1 MSSSTCHSNQR
12 IPFKKCCISCS
23 RSVEQCSTKRLFS
36 AKYADFLCALF
47 IFLLGI
53 YGKNTL
59 YKPVVPTINQQC
71 QVSCRSLR
79 NTLSFDKSTTK
90 TSPCSS
96 WSPSSQFPTA
106 HENPSW
112 LVVYLPLY
120 MEYYSQ
126 YQYIYIYIHIHT
138 YIHYIHTYIT
148 YIHTLHT
155 YIHYIHTYITYIHTL
170 HTYIHYIHTLHT
182 LHYITLHY
190 IT

>member
-47 IFLLGI
+47 ILLLGI
-53 YGKNTL
+53 SGKNTL
-59 YKPVVPTINQQC
+59 YNPVVPTINQQR

-126 YQYIYIYIHIHT
+126 YQYIYIQYI
-138 YIHYIHTYIT
+138 YIHTYI
-148 YIHTLHT
+148 YI
-155 YIHYIHTYITYIHTL
+155 YICVEK
-170 HTYIHYIHTLHT
+170 
-182 LHYITLHY
+182 
-190 IT
+190 